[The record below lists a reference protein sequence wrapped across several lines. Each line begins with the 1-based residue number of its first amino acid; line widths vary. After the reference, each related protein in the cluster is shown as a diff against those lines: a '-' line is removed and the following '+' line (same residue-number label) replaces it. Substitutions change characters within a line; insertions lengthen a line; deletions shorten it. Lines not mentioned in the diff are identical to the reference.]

1 MYFGRLIEGIL
12 EFILHLKPIV
22 KEDLNKFLLR
32 NEKLLIKKLSWAFS
46 AAEDFGNEFRTK
58 VNNGQIASL
67 TAAKTEAAKLHRLN
81 SNKYDRTRATRVMS
95 VDRQTIVNNRNRREG
110 EAEYQY
116 RRRLQE
122 HRLRVQDQPCR
133 ERDLLQ
139 TVLAV
144 KRSLVDLLFSSEDSI
159 SIMQRAQEGIAH
171 FLPGYTAPTSN
182 REATED
188 LILAVVTDHL
198 SRR

>member
-1 MYFGRLIEGIL
+1 MKQVEALSVRHDHEYFVGKTAEEIQNYKEEGIL
-12 EFILHLKPIV
+12 EFILPLKPIV

-58 VNNGQIASL
+58 LNNGQIASL

-116 RRRLQE
+116 RRRVTFMIVIIYL
-122 HRLRVQDQPCR
+122 VS
-133 ERDLLQ
+133 LL
-139 TVLAV
+139 VYINV
-144 KRSLVDLLFSSEDSI
+144 S
-159 SIMQRAQEGIAH
+159 
-171 FLPGYTAPTSN
+171 
-182 REATED
+182 
-188 LILAVVTDHL
+188 
-198 SRR
+198 